1 MRAFLSRH
9 RLTLMRVLAALA
21 GVLFVLGTCLSVPQL
36 IGDALDWV
44 TYGSFTAAA
53 ILVVALTRCRLG
65 YQRDAV
71 VAPA

>member
-21 GVLFVLGTCLSVPQL
+21 GVLFVLGTFTQAISPW
-36 IGDALDWV
+36 GPV
-44 TYGSFTAAA
+44 TLANTA